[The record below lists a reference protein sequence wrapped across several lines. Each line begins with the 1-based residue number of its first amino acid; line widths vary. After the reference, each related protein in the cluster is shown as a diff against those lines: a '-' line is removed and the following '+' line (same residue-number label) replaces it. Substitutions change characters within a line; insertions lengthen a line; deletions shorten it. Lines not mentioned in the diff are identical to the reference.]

1 MKKISALLAVGLL
14 IVFLPGCKKLCD
26 YVQAHPDAD
35 LKDCPITQI
44 ITTPCCDE
52 SDTLDFTYNAW
63 GDPVS
68 ITRRPL
74 VKTGHPNY
82 LFRYDAW
89 HRLTDI
95 ILPYSNGT
103 AEQWHKY
110 FYASIYSNR
119 IVRDSTYTFPTITS
133 GFPELA
139 VFSSQTFYDYDPQG
153 RIIRD
158 STLSSSSSTPL
169 VNHYSYDAAGNRV
182 GRSYDTKLNV
192 HRTNKIWMFYDRD
205 YSINNPFIA
214 TTYNSKSLPLIINL
228 PSDASGGYL
237 DFLNESTTVAKI
249 SYACK

>member
-1 MKKISALLAVGLL
+1 MKKISTFLAVGLL
-14 IVFLPGCKKLCD
+14 IVLLPGCKKLCD
-26 YVQAHPDAD
+26 FIEQHPDAD

-44 ITTPCCDE
+44 ISTPCCDE

-68 ITRRPL
+68 VLRRPL

-82 LFRYDAW
+82 FFKYDSW

-95 ILPYSNGT
+95 IAAYANGT

-110 FYASIYSNR
+110 FYASAYSTR
-119 IVRDSTYTFPTITS
+119 IVRDSTYTFPTITT
-133 GFPELA
+133 GFPESAL
-139 VFSSQTFYDYDPQG
+139 FTSLTYYDYDAQG

-158 STLSSSSSTPL
+158 STLSSAFPTI
-169 VNHYSYDAAGNRV
+169 VNHYSYDGAGNRV

-214 TTYNSKSLPLIINL
+214 DTYNSKSLPTSINT